1 MDVAGYASRWTPS
14 AYEGMMPLSTQR
26 DASEKKDTR
35 LNVRVSEE
43 MLERL
48 HAAAQAE
55 GIPLSS
61 WVKRVLTL
69 ALREQEKQQQLRT

>member
-1 MDVAGYASRWTPS
+1 
-14 AYEGMMPLSTQR
+14 MPLSTQR
-26 DASEKKDTR
+26 DADGKRDTR
-35 LNVRVSEE
+35 LNVRVPPE
-43 MLERL
+43 LLAQL

-69 ALREQEKQQQLRT
+69 ALREREQRPQS

>member
-1 MDVAGYASRWTPS
+1 
-14 AYEGMMPLSTQR
+14 MMPLSTQR

-35 LNVRVSEE
+35 LNVRVSDEL
-43 MLERL
+43 LERL
-48 HAAAQAE
+48 HAAARAE

-69 ALREQEKQQQLRT
+69 ALREQEQRQQKS